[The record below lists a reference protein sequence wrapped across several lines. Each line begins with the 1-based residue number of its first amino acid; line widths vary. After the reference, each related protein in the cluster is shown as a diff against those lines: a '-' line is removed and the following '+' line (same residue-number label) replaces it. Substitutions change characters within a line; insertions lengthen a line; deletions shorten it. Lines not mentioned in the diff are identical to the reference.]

1 MDVENKPKIG
11 CVVMAAGNARRFGE
25 NKLAAQLR
33 GRSLILRAL
42 EAVPAEKFDKVVV
55 VTQYPEVMRLAGEFH
70 FAAIHNPHPDY
81 GISHTI
87 ELGLTALRDCDGVLF
102 QVSDQPLLRRESVA
116 ELVDRWR
123 TRPEKIVA
131 LGHGGVRGNPCLF
144 PARFFPELLELRE
157 DHGGNTVIRR
167 ARGGSPPSGRPGG
180 GAPRRGYRPSPG
192 GIESGG
198 AGMNPTVYEFD
209 AVIRKVP
216 DIDGAYVEFPH
227 DVQALFGKG
236 RVKVAATFDGVPY
249 AGSLVRMGTPGH
261 ILGMRKDIR
270 AQIGKQPGDTVHVT
284 VRERG

>member
-123 TRPEKIVA
+123 TRPEKIFA

-167 ARGGSPPSGRPGG
+167 HEA
-180 GAPRRGYRPSPG
+180 
-192 GIESGG
+192 
-198 AGMNPTVYEFD
+198 D
-209 AVIRKVP
+209 LLLLDVP
-216 DIDGAYVEFPH
+216 AEELR
-227 DVQALFGKG
+227 DVDTAQALEELKAEEQ
-236 RVKVAATFDGVPY
+236 V
-249 AGSLVRMGTPGH
+249 
-261 ILGMRKDIR
+261 
-270 AQIGKQPGDTVHVT
+270 
-284 VRERG
+284 